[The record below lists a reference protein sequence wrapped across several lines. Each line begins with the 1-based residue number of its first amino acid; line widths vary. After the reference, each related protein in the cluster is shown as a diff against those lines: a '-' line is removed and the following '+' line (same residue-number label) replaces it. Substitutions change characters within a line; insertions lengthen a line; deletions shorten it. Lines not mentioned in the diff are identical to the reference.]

1 MVRPQVL
8 WRYYSASLADFRKHP
23 MTDAATT
30 WPLQAARDQLS
41 QLVKAAATAPQT
53 VTVHGK
59 AAAVV
64 LSPQDYARLKNAPRQ
79 RLSAELL
86 RPGLLQ
92 DDDAALFDR
101 QPDDDSHRDIAL

>member
-1 MVRPQVL
+1 
-8 WRYYSASLADFRKHP
+8 
-23 MTDAATT
+23 MTDPTT
-30 WPLQAARDQLS
+30 IWLLQAARDQLS
-41 QLVKAAATAPQT
+41 QLVKAAASAPQT

-79 RLSAELL
+79 RLSADLL

-92 DDDAALFDR
+92 DDEVALFER
-101 QPDDDSHRDIAL
+101 PPDNDSHRDIAL

>member
-1 MVRPQVL
+1 MSDP
-8 WRYYSASLADFRKHP
+8 
-23 MTDAATT
+23 ATT

-41 QLVKAAATAPQT
+41 QLVKAAAAAPQT

-64 LSPQDYARLKNAPRQ
+64 LSPQHYARLKNTPRQ
-79 RLSAELL
+79 RLSADLL

-92 DDDAALFDR
+92 DDQAALFDR
-101 QPDDDSHRDIAL
+101 QTNDDSHRDTML

>member
-1 MVRPQVL
+1 MPDP
-8 WRYYSASLADFRKHP
+8 S
-23 MTDAATT
+23 TT

-41 QLVKAAATAPQT
+41 QLVKAAAAAPQT

-86 RPGLLQ
+86 RPGLLL
-92 DDDAALFDR
+92 DIDGSLFDR
-101 QPDDDSHRDIAL
+101 RPEDEAHRDITL